1 MFWRAIK
8 NSKLLRVPELVL
20 PFCIRLGSE
29 KNRQAERPWAKSQIQ
44 TLSNDTLEGDKSTEM
59 TGEQAGERQ
68 P

>member
-29 KNRQAERPWAKSQIQ
+29 KNRRADHSCCGSEPHLVPSHAPDPE
-44 TLSNDTLEGDKSTEM
+44 TVAGT
-59 TGEQAGERQ
+59 TGGRVNQKH